1 MDFRLE
7 SPALV
12 LLVAGSGAG
21 KSYLTKQA
29 VENRKHIFKHDFEKI
44 IWHYSEWQEMYE
56 SLQKDHGVIFIE
68 GPPTPDQYPPG
79 ETTKWV
85 ICDDFQDQITKN
97 NSDFVQFAIKSI
109 HHRNLHFWLLLQT
122 LFPPKLKQISLQA
135 HYVILMKQRRDLSQ
149 IRTFC
154 LQVDPVNWRS
164 LLEAY
169 HDATRE
175 AHSHIIFD
183 FHPRQKDHLRVR
195 SGLLENEDKIVYIPK
210 SVYKSSML
218 SEQ

>member
-7 SPALV
+7 SPALL
-12 LLVAGSGAG
+12 LLVASSGSG
-21 KSYLTKQA
+21 KSFLAKQA
-29 VENRKHIFKHDFEKI
+29 VENKEHIFKEKFEKI
-44 IWHYSEWQEMYE
+44 IWHYSEWQDMYE
-56 SLQKDHGVIFIE
+56 PLQREHGVIFIE
-68 GPPTPDQYPPG
+68 GPPSPEQYPPG
-79 ETTKWV
+79 EPTKWV

-97 NSDFVQFAIKSI
+97 NSDFVNFAIKSI

-154 LQVDPVNWRS
+154 LQIDPTNWKA
-164 LLEAY
+164 LMEAY
-169 HDATRE
+169 HDATKL

-183 FHPRQKDHLRVR
+183 FHPRQIDSLRIR
-195 SGLLENEDKIVYIPK
+195 TGLLESQDKIVYIPNAM
-210 SVYKSSML
+210 YKSSIL
-218 SEQ
+218 TDK

>member
-7 SPALV
+7 SPALL
-12 LLVAGSGAG
+12 LLVAGSGSG
-21 KSYLTKQA
+21 KSYLAKQA
-29 VENRKHIFKHDFEKI
+29 VENRKHIFKNDFEKI
-44 IWHYSEWQEMYE
+44 IWHYSEWQEIYE
-56 SLQKDHGVIFIE
+56 PLQREHGVIFVE

-79 ETTKWV
+79 EPTKWV

-97 NSDFVQFAIKSI
+97 NSDFVHFAIKSI

-154 LQVDPVNWRS
+154 LQIDPTKWRA
-164 LLEAY
+164 LMEAY
-169 HDATRE
+169 YDATKE
-175 AHSHIIFD
+175 PHSHILFD
-183 FHPRQKDHLRVR
+183 FHPRQKDFLRIR
-195 SGLLENEDKIVYIPK
+195 SGLLENQDKVVYIPK
-210 SVYKSSML
+210 SVYKSNML
-218 SEQ
+218 SDQ